1 MLFNNSCPEEYWNCY
16 KEIFSMLDKDSKN
29 VIVQIIEKNI
39 QNQNNYILKIR
50 NQLIKKDLGYKN
62 F

>member
-1 MLFNNSCPEEYWNCY
+1 MELLQRN
-16 KEIFSMLDKDSKN
+16 FSMLDKDSKN